1 MENQKKRNR
10 INNFFPIFFV
20 FLISKVLFA
29 KFDIFGVNSAFTGF
43 FDIFII
49 LVAASLISGLN
60 PKSRLLAYS
69 LFSFTIGAIIL
80 AFKSKYMVG
89 TSVFS
94 PISILYFIDSI
105 FIFLIYIIVRGTKAR
120 KNSVAL
126 KRGKSV
132 YVIIGFF
139 AILSLFNIVNVKMSE
154 TNAMESAKKLGI
166 FAYSISNPTLYIK
179 ADAIAKSPT
188 TSPTLSPTG
197 GTSVLTP
204 TPTPAKSAV
213 DLSGPQYFG
222 IAKGKNIIVIQFES
236 LQDLSVNRKLNKI
249 EITPNLN
256 ALIKDS
262 IYFKNGISQIS
273 MGTTS
278 DAEFA
283 VNTSCYP
290 LPAESVFRTMTNR
303 KLIGLPSL
311 LRTGGYYTT
320 TFHTNT
326 ASFWNR
332 KNMYPRLG
340 FNKWYDQSYF
350 GTDYRG
356 DSYGAPDYVLY
367 KKTIPVLK
375 KLKVPFYAQ
384 IITVSSHSPF
394 DIPSWMKTVNFGQ
407 DVNYRFVGKYF
418 KNINYADRQLGMF
431 IKELKA
437 SGLYDDSL
445 IVLYGDHFGVSEG
458 TITKNDANYIKKNM
472 SILSKI
478 LGRKFDD
485 LDTFNI
491 PILFKM
497 PGSID
502 AKIVSMPAGQV
513 DIMPTLLNL
522 TGIKNTSGI
531 MFGKD
536 LLNTKDN
543 LVGVRFYAPSGSFA
557 NNERFYFGN
566 KFSIDFATHNKN
578 TNSVSQNELYTIQTI
593 KGNSDNYIRKLAI
606 IKK

>member
-1 MENQKKRNR
+1 MENSKKQNR
-10 INNFFPIFFV
+10 INNFFSIILV
-20 FLISKVLFA
+20 FMISKVLFA
-29 KFDIFGVNSAFTGF
+29 KIDIFGITAAFTGF

-49 LVAASLISGLN
+49 LVAASLISVLN
-60 PKSRLLAYS
+60 TKNRLLAYS
-69 LFSFTIGAIIL
+69 LFSFTLGAIIL
-80 AFKSKYMVG
+80 AFKSRYMVG
-89 TSVFS
+89 TSLFS
-94 PISILYFIDSI
+94 PITLVYFIDSI
-105 FIFLIYIIVRGTKAR
+105 FIFSIYMVVRKTKKR
-120 KNSVAL
+120 KKEVNL
-126 KRGKSV
+126 KHTKSV

-139 AILSLFNIVNVKMSE
+139 AVLSLFNIINVRMSE
-154 TNAMESAKKLGI
+154 SNAMENAKKLGI

-179 ADAIAKSPT
+179 ADGILLTPSPT
-188 TSPTLSPTG
+188 PTKGKSAFIT
-197 GTSVLTP
+197 TTP
-204 TPTPAKSAV
+204 TPVKSNG
-213 DLSGPQYFG
+213 DLLGPTYSG

-236 LQDLSVNRKLNKI
+236 LQDLPVNRKLNNI

-256 ALIKDS
+256 ALLEDS

-283 VNTSCYP
+283 VSTSCYP
-290 LPAESVFRTMTNR
+290 LPAESAFKTMANR
-303 KLIGLPSL
+303 KFIGLPSL

-320 TFHTNT
+320 TFHTNKST
-326 ASFWNR
+326 FWNR

-356 DSYGAPDYVLY
+356 DSYGSPDYVLY
-367 KKTIPVLK
+367 QKAIPVIK

-394 DIPSWMKTVNFGQ
+394 DVPSWMKTVNFGQ
-407 DVNYRFVGKYF
+407 DANYRFVGKYF

-445 IVLYGDHFGVSEG
+445 IVVYGDHFGISEEA
-458 TITKNDANYIKKNM
+458 INKNDPNYIKKNL

-502 AKIVSMPAGQV
+502 AKIVSLPAGQV

-522 TGIKNTSGI
+522 TGIKNTSGT

-536 LLNTKDN
+536 LFNTKEN
-543 LVGVRFYAPSGSFA
+543 LIGVRFYAPSDSFA

-566 KFSIDFATHNKN
+566 EFSIDFATHKKSKN
-578 TNSVSQNELYTIQTI
+578 PINQNELNAVQTMKSNSDIYI
-593 KGNSDNYIRKLAI
+593 KGLPIT
-606 IKK
+606 